1 MDTKTIEKFKKTLR
15 KEKEN
20 LEQQL
25 KTFAKKDP
33 KFKGDYDTQFPDLG
47 AHQSSDELAQEVSLY
62 ESSLPVE
69 HTLELKLQDIE
80 NALEKIKKGTYG
92 ICENCNEEIPIGRL
106 ETKPEAKYCITCKS
120 KLTGS
125 KAH

>member
-1 MDTKTIEKFKKTLR
+1 MDKQTIVQFKKILLT
-15 KEKEN
+15 EKEN

-33 KFKGDYDTQFPDLG
+33 KFKGDYDTEFPDLG
-47 AHQSSDELAQEVSLY
+47 TPQSSDEMAQEVSLY

-80 NALEKIKKGTYG
+80 GALKKIKTGKYG

-106 ETKPEAKYCITCKS
+106 ETKPEAKYCISCKA

-125 KAH
+125 KTH